1 MAGGCTLAA
10 KTLGGRMFLLKNKDL
25 VYEEFQDTAVIDDT
39 FFAIT
44 GVDIA
49 TSDPIGA
56 SIGFNKWGL
65 AACSSTVLIT
75 DDQPYDSLL
84 EEILKTTRDIDEAN
98 SLVIKRIEEGN
109 RYQWCNIVL
118 STPSEVGVL
127 EVGDGICNLERDSR
141 MIVRTNHHL
150 RLHTMEIIRN
160 SSDEVRE
167 AAGPLHTSENRRQV
181 AAKKLYNA
189 ASLGD
194 MIDLLSTHS
203 SSRGYD
209 SICRHKSEPS
219 NLSPFQGQTV
229 YSYIVEITGMQIDDL
244 DFRIHVARGPP
255 CIDTYKEVV
264 IGFDMS
270 PEDRALLLKD
280 IP

>member
-1 MAGGCTLAA
+1 MPGGCTLAA

-25 VYEEFQDTAVIDDT
+25 VFEEFQDTAVIDDT

-49 TSDPIGA
+49 TGEPAGA

-75 DDQPYDSLL
+75 DDKPYDFLL
-84 EEILKTTRDIDEAN
+84 EEILKTTHDIDEAN
-98 SLVIKRIEEGN
+98 SLVLKRIEEGN

-118 STPSEVGVL
+118 STPHEVGVL
-127 EVGDGICNLERDSR
+127 EVGEGVCSLERDSS

-150 RLHTMEIIRN
+150 RLYTMDIIRTTR
-160 SSDEVRE
+160 DEVRE

-181 AAKKLYNA
+181 AAKKLHDA

-194 MIDLLSTHS
+194 MIDLLSSHS
-203 SSRGYD
+203 NSRGFD
-209 SICRHKSEPS
+209 SICRHKPEPP

-229 YSYIVEITGMQIDDL
+229 YTYIVEITGMQIDDL

-255 CIDTYKEVV
+255 CSGTYKEVV
-264 IGFDMS
+264 VRFDMS
-270 PEDRALLLKD
+270 PEEKVLLLKD
-280 IP
+280 LP